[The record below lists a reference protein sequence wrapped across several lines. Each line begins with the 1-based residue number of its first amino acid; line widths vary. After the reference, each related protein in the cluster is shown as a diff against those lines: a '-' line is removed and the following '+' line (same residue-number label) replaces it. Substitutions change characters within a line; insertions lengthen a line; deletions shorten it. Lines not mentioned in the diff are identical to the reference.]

1 MASEEKDWNAIFAER
16 KAEHDATRAKELAEA
31 KTAAEGTDK
40 EPFNREQFQ
49 TLYSSLNPDDV
60 SQHTVWESLLN
71 EAEYDYYVSSI
82 QRPDLFGKSK
92 AACKR
97 SLGTPA

>member
-1 MASEEKDWNAIFAER
+1 LASEEKDWNAIFAER

-49 TLYSSLNPDDV
+49 TLYSSLNQNQPPV
-60 SQHTVWESLLN
+60 IRQYGRGRQEW
-71 EAEYDYYVSSI
+71 
-82 QRPDLFGKSK
+82 
-92 AACKR
+92 
-97 SLGTPA
+97 

>member
-71 EAEYDYYVSSI
+71 EAEYDYYVSF
-82 QRPDLFGKSK
+82 PDKMTLEEFIKHQKWLDGW
-92 AACKR
+92 
-97 SLGTPA
+97 G

>member
-1 MASEEKDWNAIFAER
+1 MSEEEIDWNDVFAER
-16 KAEHDATRAKELAEA
+16 KAERDATRAKELAEA

-60 SQHTVWESLLN
+60 SQDTVWKNFLK
-71 EAEYDYYVSSI
+71 EAEYDYYVSF
-82 QRPDLFGKSK
+82 PDKMTLEEFIKHQKWLDGW
-92 AACKR
+92 
-97 SLGTPA
+97 G